1 MMRVMAVDDEPL
13 VLNAVDRI
21 LREAGHQ
28 VTRFDKGQDAI
39 GAANSEVYDAAI
51 VDYEMPGANGLS
63 VLRHLKEVQPRCLRI
78 LASGALDV
86 QVTVD
91 AVNGGD
97 VAHVLE
103 KPFEREDLLAA
114 IDSASKARERAY
126 RAWLADREEKDRA
139 EAQMLRQCIDEDLL
153 SLAIQPIIDSQTGQP
168 SAYEALLRSK
178 HPVLN
183 SPLAVLE
190 VAERHEMIRQVT
202 ETVMRRAR
210 QWLERMPEP
219 LKLFVNLH
227 PSDFSGPES
236 LRKLV
241 TPLRPWASRV
251 VFEITERKS
260 IRDFDAWHTSMTAL
274 KDLGFEFAV
283 DDLGAGYNSLGILA
297 EVKPSYIKIDMS
309 IVRDVHRDSHKQR
322 LVEVICRFAA
332 GTDAKVI
339 AEGVEAEYEAW
350 ILQTAGVDHLQGYL
364 YGRPGFDLLPPSQP
378 VENSAGQQMANRATA
393 A

>member
-1 MMRVMAVDDEPL
+1 MVVDDEPM

-21 LREAGHQ
+21 LREAGHD
-28 VTRFDKGQDAI
+28 VARFDKGDDAI
-39 GAANSEVYDAAI
+39 KAANSEVFDAAI

-63 VLRHLKEVQPRCLRI
+63 VLRHLMEVQPRCLRI
-78 LASGALDV
+78 LASGALDL

-103 KPFEREDLLAA
+103 KPFEREEILAA
-114 IDSASKARERAY
+114 LVSASRARERAY
-126 RAWLADREEKDRA
+126 RAWLVERQDKDRA
-139 EAQMLRQCIDEDLL
+139 EAQMLRQCLDEDLL
-153 SLAIQPIIDSQTGQP
+153 SLAIQPIIDSETGQP
-168 SAYEALLRSK
+168 FAYEALLRSK

-183 SPLAVLE
+183 TPLAVLE
-190 VAERHEMIRQVT
+190 VAERHEMIRPVT

-210 QWLERMPEP
+210 QWLERMPGP

-227 PSDFSGPES
+227 PSDFAGPES

-241 TPLRPWASRV
+241 EPLRPWASRV
-251 VFEITERKS
+251 VLEITERKS

-274 KDLGFEFAV
+274 EDLGFQFAV

-297 EVKPSYIKIDMS
+297 EVKPSYIKVDMS

-339 AEGVEAEYEAW
+339 AEGVEVEYEAW
-350 ILQTAGVDHLQGYL
+350 ILQTAGVDYLQGYL
-364 YGRPGFDLLPPSQP
+364 YGRPGFDLLPSSHPVDNRVGQNMASQ
-378 VENSAGQQMANRATA
+378 ANA